1 MRRESYE
8 IGVSFEDQRSNEP
21 RRGIDN
27 ELAERVAKLE
37 IELVTVNRLLKQI
50 KAKVFPSEPA

>member
-1 MRRESYE
+1 MRREPYE

-37 IELVTVNRLLKQI
+37 IELVTVNRLLKKI
-50 KAKVFPSEPA
+50 KAKVFPNEPA